1 MSDRLDLL
9 ARTYDVVRA
18 PVALLDASV
27 LHRPTPCSEW
37 SVQQVF
43 DHLIGAIAMFAGAAG
58 AAAPTEDT
66 DATPLAR
73 FEAETQHSLAAW
85 RSHEDPGATLSL
97 PFGEFPADF
106 VIAMNQLDSL
116 IHGWDLAAALGVPMH
131 LPAELAEAA
140 HDTARISVP
149 PSRGHAFG
157 AEVTAPTDDP
167 LARLVAFT
175 GRDPAAWPGAIWIGG
190 SLVTVKPTIGDGDTA
205 SAVEIWEREGSGPPQ
220 HVHAEHDEIW
230 YVLEG
235 RFTFL
240 IGDTHVPATAGEVIV
255 GPRGLPHT
263 FRADSSDARL
273 LDIHSPG
280 GFEHFF
286 VRAGRPASSLAPP
299 PESSETNPAE
309 MRAGIESFGARVV
322 GPPLGAR

>member
-9 ARTYDVVRA
+9 ARTYDVLRA
-18 PVALLDASV
+18 PIALLDPSV

-37 SVQQVF
+37 NVQQVF
-43 DHLIGAIAMFAGAAG
+43 DHLVGAIDMFAGAAG
-58 AAAPTEDT
+58 ASAPHTAVDPAPT
-66 DATPLAR
+66 AR
-73 FEAETQHSLAAW
+73 FGAATERSLAAW

-97 PFGEFPADF
+97 PFGDFPADF
-106 VIAMNQLDSL
+106 VMAMNQLDSL
-116 IHGWDLAAALGVPMH
+116 VHGWDLAAALGIPLHV
-131 LPAELAEAA
+131 PAELVEAA
-140 HDTARISVP
+140 QDTARMSVP

-157 AEVTAPTDDP
+157 AEMAAPSDDA
-167 LARLVAFT
+167 LERLVAFT
-175 GRDPAAWPGAIWIGG
+175 GRDPAVWPGAIWIGG
-190 SLVTVKPTIGDGDTA
+190 SLVTVKPTIGDGNTA

-220 HVHAEHDEIW
+220 HVHSEHDEIW

-240 IGDTHVPATAGEVIV
+240 IGDNHVQATAGDVIV
-255 GPRGLPHT
+255 GPRRLPHT

-286 VRAGRPASSLAPP
+286 VQAGRPASSLVPP
-299 PESSETNPAE
+299 PKSTETNPAE
-309 MRAGIESFGARVV
+309 MRAGIESFGATVV
-322 GPPLGAR
+322 GPPLGGR